1 MGRVAYYP
9 TVVRDGFIVRNVSR
23 VPGFVILQRSLPGAG
38 GHVKH
43 CQIPPGE

>member
-1 MGRVAYYP
+1 MGRVGYYP

-23 VPGFVILQRSLPGAG
+23 VPRRLGANAVG
-38 GHVKH
+38 SRIRGHVKH